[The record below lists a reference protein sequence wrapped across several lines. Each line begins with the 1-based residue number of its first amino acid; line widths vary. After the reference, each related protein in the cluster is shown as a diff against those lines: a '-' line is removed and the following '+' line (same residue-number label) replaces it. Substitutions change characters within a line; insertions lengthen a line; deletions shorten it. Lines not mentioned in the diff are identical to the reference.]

1 MIEVTDVTTSDI
13 DVADDFD
20 DEEDDSTGRFV
31 RPYAMTGGR
40 TTADID
46 IALETQI
53 QATLSDTE
61 RVSRYQWEKAQVLEL
76 AQRPIALI
84 EVAAR
89 IGVPIGVARVIV
101 SDLVSDRVM
110 IAQKSATTNQTQYT
124 TLLEKVLDG
133 VRNL

>member
-1 MIEVTDVTTSDI
+1 MTDVDTSDFDEI
-13 DVADDFD
+13 VEDFD
-20 DEEDDSTGRFV
+20 DDDATGRFV

-40 TTADID
+40 TGADIDID

-61 RVSRYQWEKAQVLEL
+61 RSRYQWEKAQVLEL
-76 AQRPIALI
+76 AQRPIALV
-84 EVAAR
+84 ELAAR
-89 IGVPIGVARVIV
+89 VGVPIGVARVIV
-101 SDLVSDRVM
+101 ADLVADRAM